1 MVSHEWT
8 PAQGG
13 QGGPFVELFLK
24 NQNYPVVTR
33 NAGWLAQKSHMPR
46 IIMFLRTLYGRIHS
60 ARGKRGGEMSARRGN
75 LRAPSA
81 MQRNIACSTI
91 MPEKKPSCSPSPGQQ
106 GAAKG
111 LGFISPETPEKFAR
125 ADRELITCCDPMI
138 TGPSSSSDSDSTR

>member
-1 MVSHEWT
+1 MVPHEWT

-60 ARGKRGGEMSARRGN
+60 ARRK
-75 LRAPSA
+75 
-81 MQRNIACSTI
+81 
-91 MPEKKPSCSPSPGQQ
+91 
-106 GAAKG
+106 
-111 LGFISPETPEKFAR
+111 
-125 ADRELITCCDPMI
+125 
-138 TGPSSSSDSDSTR
+138 